1 MSNHSF
7 WSPKRNHGRLSYW
20 SKAET
25 QYNGTWAPFGA
36 GMTLYTPGD
45 AVESRYGYYLPV
57 YSHEKL
63 DENGDPYYVLKS
75 ATFGLRWGPAQGS
88 NYSGWAYEHGGGSQG
103 GGVQG
108 GYENVPLS
116 YSSRVP
122 VDTAVEANGNSS
134 NWLSVYLL
142 KTGIAWASS
151 KPSVLYVSPMPELH
165 QPRGGAWIAYQNSSG
180 YTRRRVPTTGNE
192 MAIRLSA
199 GLTTVG
205 CEFKAQLEYDQ
216 ALDVEVRSAQM
227 AAIGSSV
234 DATLFSW
241 GYGST
246 LAIAAR
252 IET

>member
-20 SKAET
+20 FKAET
-25 QYNGTWAPFGA
+25 QYNGTLAPFGA
-36 GMTLYTPGD
+36 GMRLYPPGD
-45 AVESRYGYYLPV
+45 AVESRYGYYLPP
-57 YSHEKL
+57 YLHEKQ
-63 DENGDPYYVLKS
+63 DENGDPYYVLKTS
-75 ATFGLRWGPAQGS
+75 SFGLRWGPAQGS
-88 NYSGWAYEHGGGSQG
+88 NYSGWAYHHGASR

-122 VDTAVEANGNSS
+122 VDTAVEASGGSS
-134 NWLSVYLL
+134 NWLDVYLV
-142 KTGIAWASS
+142 KTGIVWASS

-165 QPRGGAWIAYQNSSG
+165 QPRGGAWIVTHTSG
-180 YTRRRVPTTGNE
+180 YARRRVPTTGNE
-192 MAIRLSA
+192 MAIRLPA
-199 GLTTVG
+199 GLTSVG
-205 CEFKAQLEYDQ
+205 CEFKAQLEYED
-216 ALDVEVRSAQM
+216 ALDVEMRNAQM

-246 LAIAAR
+246 LAVSAR